1 MNRQRLSPVDRMLC
15 AGTAVAATLVLAGC
29 SSKEEAVTPA
39 AAPPAAAAA
48 QAPVREITQISGELY
63 RVRNN
68 AHYTVFLVTP
78 EGIILGDPINADA
91 ATWLKE
97 ELAQRFNVPV
107 RYVVY
112 SHHHWDHAA
121 GAAVFNETAELI
133 GHENMPGAIQAYS
146 VGLSG
151 DLVAQDKNGNNQ
163 LERDEAQGGLAAQFD
178 FFDRNGDGGITAA
191 EIIAEVVPPE
201 STYSGSRTLTLGGK
215 TVQLVHPG
223 NNHSTD
229 STVMFFPAERGAFGV
244 DFIGVKR
251 LPGGLLGGGTY
262 DEWINSLKAVEALDF
277 DSFLPGHGPWGSKAD
292 VAAFRQYGEDLRTA
306 VLEGI
311 KAGKTVDELKA
322 SILMEPYREF
332 ENYAIWREQTI
343 EQAYQLLKE
352 GA

>member
-1 MNRQRLSPVDRMLC
+1 MLARLPN
-15 AGTAVAATLVLAGC
+15 AVPAFFAFIAIAGC
-29 SSKEEAVTPA
+29 SPKEEA
-39 AAPPAAAAA
+39 AAPEAGTPAAAAA
-48 QAPVREITQISGELY
+48 PAPVREITQISGDLY

-78 EGIILGDPINADA
+78 EGIILGDPISTDA
-91 ATWLKE
+91 ATWLKG
-97 ELAQRFNVPV
+97 ELAERFKVPV

-121 GAAVFNETAELI
+121 GGAVFNDTAELI

-146 VGLSG
+146 AGLGG
-151 DLVAQDKNGNNQ
+151 DLVAQDRNGNNQ
-163 LERDEAQGGLAAQFD
+163 LERDEAQGGMAAQFD
-178 FFDRNGDGGITAA
+178 FFDRNRDGGITAA

-201 STYSGSRTLTLGGK
+201 STYSGSRTLSLGGK
-215 TVQLVHPG
+215 TVQLIHPG

-229 STVMFFPAERGAFGV
+229 STVMYFPAERAAFGV

-262 DEWINSLKAVEALDF
+262 DEWISSLKAVEALDF

-292 VAAFRQYGEDLRTA
+292 VAAFRQYGEGLRTA

-311 KAGKTVDELKA
+311 KAGRTVDELKA

-332 ENYAIWREQTI
+332 ENYGIWREQTI